1 MLEPMSFA
9 THRVLGVSCWC
20 VEGVPLFQPR
30 AFFPQ
35 TLSFLFGIAAAAA
48 AKSLQSCLTL

>member
-1 MLEPMSFA
+1 MLEPMSFV
-9 THRVLGVSCWC
+9 THGALGVSCWC

-48 AKSLQSCLTL
+48 KSLQSCLTL